1 MTEIDCE
8 ETKKANERFDFTA
21 KEQILFLLDRM
32 T

>member
-21 KEQILFLLDRM
+21 KEQIFLLDRM